1 MTRYIVSGNGKLT
14 VLYDDHYIIREL
26 YYPLPID
33 NHLHQGRI
41 GIWVNGKFAWFDDL
55 NVKLNYN
62 RDSLSSWAEIEFEG
76 VKIKVIDSVDMAYEI
91 LAREVS
97 VSNDKG
103 KDVRVFFH
111 WDFHINGNDIGDT
124 ALLDPFTGSIIHY
137 KRDKWFLFKCDTSF
151 YQYATGY
158 KETKGYIGTWK
169 DAEDGELSGNPI
181 AQGSVD
187 SVSSIRL
194 NSSTVF
200 YCWLICG
207 NSYNDVLNKNSYVNR
222 KGPKELIRRTD
233 NYWKAWLVK
242 AAEFDDIVKRSALV
256 IIAHWQNN
264 GAIPASLD
272 TDIMRFNRDTYN
284 YVWHRDAAFAAIAL
298 TLLGYQDPVRNLFNF
313 TKPLLFNGFL
323 FQKYTCDGHW
333 GSTWHPWSTRSISI
347 QEDETALMIYAAWIH
362 FARFNDVDFIKN
374 FYAPFIKR
382 AAEFLVAYRDD
393 ETGLPLPSYDL
404 WEERLGTHFFTSL
417 AVYVGL
423 ISAAKFAEF
432 FGEENLKDKYFTA
445 ANEIKSGLSRFYV
458 DNHFARTIYEDGTI
472 DKTVDASTLFASIF
486 GVFDPKDPKVV
497 SNRKVVEEKLSVGG
511 GIARYEND
519 MYLKT
524 DDKPNAWF
532 ITTLWLAQQYALEGN
547 KDKAYSY
554 LNWVLS
560 KMLHTGVLPEQ
571 VSPNGQYPSVA
582 PLVWSH
588 AELIRTVF
596 LLKRI

>member
-1 MTRYIVSGNGKLT
+1 
-14 VLYDDHYIIREL
+14 
-26 YYPLPID
+26 
-33 NHLHQGRI
+33 
-41 GIWVNGKFAWFDDL
+41 
-55 NVKLNYN
+55 
-62 RDSLSSWAEIEFEG
+62 
-76 VKIKVIDSVDMAYEI
+76 
-91 LAREVS
+91 
-97 VSNDKG
+97 
-103 KDVRVFFH
+103 
-111 WDFHINGNDIGDT
+111 
-124 ALLDPFTGSIIHY
+124 
-137 KRDKWFLFKCDTSF
+137 
-151 YQYATGY
+151 
-158 KETKGYIGTWK
+158 
-169 DAEDGELSGNPI
+169 
-181 AQGSVD
+181 
-187 SVSSIRL
+187 
-194 NSSTVF
+194 
-200 YCWLICG
+200 
-207 NSYNDVLNKNSYVNR
+207 
-222 KGPKELIRRTD
+222 
-233 NYWKAWLVK
+233 
-242 AAEFDDIVKRSALV
+242 
-256 IIAHWQNN
+256 
-264 GAIPASLD
+264 
-272 TDIMRFNRDTYN
+272 
-284 YVWHRDAAFAAIAL
+284 
-298 TLLGYQDPVRNLFNF
+298 
-313 TKPLLFNGFL
+313 
-323 FQKYTCDGHW
+323 
-333 GSTWHPWSTRSISI
+333 
-347 QEDETALMIYAAWIH
+347 MIYAAWIH

-374 FYAPFIKR
+374 FYAPFIKK

-423 ISAAKFAEF
+423 VSAAKFAEF